1 MALVDFNITF
11 DLRADYKLTVSHL
24 SVTGVALDTVTARV
38 EVDHPNGLSYNGSAS
53 NDDIVYDPVTG
64 DFTYFS
70 TPLYKTADGQPY
82 EGLYNVRVVVYS
94 NGTYYS
100 AAEKSYQLMYDPVT
114 PSVLVDFD
122 VFSPRLVLMDNTP
135 SYEQAGFT
143 LGISKAWDVQAPA
156 IGASWNVTNS
166 DAVDLVWN
174 GNYYDTYY
182 DSKLTVS
189 ALYQDNTYPWAKILD
204 EFVVEDTYHAYT
216 PPTLS
221 QLLEDLTAYKRVS
234 DAYLGKN
241 NILYNK
247 TKQNYDHMWAVFHHL
262 VDKLCGGSPYSS
274 ELNVWLEEILTGL
287 ADGNVVTRTHTNDV
301 INAFDTQ
308 GFCDG
313 GGAGGGNDKH
323 FTYVQ
328 AIPAT
333 IWNVSHNLGK
343 KPTPVVVNDSGEQMF
358 PELIEYIDDNNI
370 RLTFLDAVTGTLYLN

>member
-1 MALVDFNITF
+1 MPLNGFDIVFDFTSDYRLYLDNI
-11 DLRADYKLTVSHL
+11 DI
-24 SVTGVALDTVTARV
+24 TGVAVDTVTLKVEIIHPNGIEYPGAANNADISYDTATGGFDLVYFDVYKQSDGLPYQGLYQFKVTAYSNGQYFSGMERSYQLQYEPV
-38 EVDHPNGLSYNGSAS
+38 EVDVFA
-53 NDDIVYDPVTG
+53 
-64 DFTYFS
+64 
-70 TPLYKTADGQPY
+70 
-82 EGLYNVRVVVYS
+82 
-94 NGTYYS
+94 
-100 AAEKSYQLMYDPVT
+100 
-114 PSVLVDFD
+114 DFD

-135 SYEQAGFT
+135 SYDKAGFT
-143 LGISKAWDVQAPA
+143 TGITKAWDVQAPA

-166 DAVDLVWN
+166 DAVDLLWN

-182 DSKLTVS
+182 NSTFTVTVV
-189 ALYQDNTYPWAKILD
+189 YQDNTYPWVNILD
-204 EFVVEDTYHAYT
+204 ELVVQDTYHAYT

-221 QLLEDLTAYKRVS
+221 QLLEDLTTYKRNS
-234 DAYLGKN
+234 DYYLGRN
-241 NILYNK
+241 NVLYNK
-247 TKQNYDHMWAVFHHL
+247 TKANYDHMWSVFHHL

-287 ADGNVVTRTHTNDV
+287 ADGNVVTRTHTNDI
-301 INAFDTQ
+301 INTFDTQ

-343 KPTPVVVNDSGEQMF
+343 KPTPVVINDAGEQMF